1 MKLRYSRIQRRAM
14 VATVAGLLVSACATT
29 PEKDAEVEAARTQ
42 YMAASAN
49 PAAQQFAREE
59 LAKAEKQ
66 LASADAAV
74 ESHAKPEDIDHL
86 AYLANQS
93 ARTAIAIGEANDAEQ
108 RVAEAGKDRERIR
121 LAARTREV
129 DVAKTQAEIASTKA
143 ELATQ
148 ELAALKAKQSTRG
161 LVVTLGDVLFDTDR
175 SELKSG
181 AGRNLDSI
189 ADFLRSHPERQ
200 VLVEGFTDS
209 VGTDEYNRSLSDRR
223 AAAVREALI
232 GRGIEGS
239 RITSHGYGEQFPVG
253 TNEDAGGRQLNRR
266 VEVIV
271 SNDENPV
278 TPRT

>member
-1 MKLRYSRIQRRAM
+1 MQRRAV

-49 PAAQQFAREE
+49 PAAQQFARDE
-59 LAKAEKQ
+59 LARAEKQ

-74 ESHAKPEDIDHL
+74 ESHAEPEDIDHL
-86 AYLANQS
+86 AYLATQS

-108 RVAEAGKDRERIR
+108 RVAKASAEREHIR
-121 LAARTREV
+121 LAARTREAEA
-129 DVAKTQAEIASTKA
+129 AKAKAEIATTKA

-148 ELAALKAKQSTRG
+148 ELADLKAKQSTRG

-181 AGRNLDSI
+181 AGRDLDSI
-189 ADFLRSHPERQ
+189 ADFLRNHPERQ

-223 AAAVREALI
+223 AASVREALI
-232 GRGIEGS
+232 GRGVEGS
-239 RITSHGYGEQFPVG
+239 RITARGYGEQFPVG

-271 SNDENPV
+271 SNDANPV
-278 TPRT
+278 APRT